1 MTLPWP
7 RWMNPPTR
15 RRLGA
20 ALAAVLVLP
29 WAVGEWVKSGLQPG
43 LVERPESAA
52 MQVDFVVIGS
62 VVAGLS
68 LLVVVAFG
76 CWIVSVMRGPV
87 READS
92 FPVDSPRTPP

>member
-1 MTLPWP
+1 
-7 RWMNPPTR
+7 MNPPTR
-15 RRLGA
+15 QRLGA

-43 LVERPESAA
+43 LVDRPQSAA
-52 MQVDFVVIGS
+52 MQVDFVVLGS
-62 VVAGLS
+62 MMAGLS

-87 READS
+87 RVADS

>member
-1 MTLPWP
+1 MT
-7 RWMNPPTR
+7 PPTR
-15 RRLGA
+15 RRLGT

-52 MQVDFVVIGS
+52 MQVDFVVLGS
-62 VVAGLS
+62 MMAGVS
-68 LLVVVAFG
+68 LLVVAAFG

-87 READS
+87 RVADS